1 LNLFLSGF
9 ISSLPQLDWEK
20 RLCCCNEMQVLNKVS
35 GAVKGMVRTIKY
47 PVVWKPSLY
56 MFLSLALSI
65 STHEGQFY
73 WYTNKT
79 PPNPGFS
86 QVKVVLLTSLMTLL
100 ISRSV
105 NWSNDNFDLQHN
117 SLVLHHLN
125 LHGMHDPNIEPELQN
140 VQKNEYAVHSSS

>member
-1 LNLFLSGF
+1 
-9 ISSLPQLDWEK
+9 
-20 RLCCCNEMQVLNKVS
+20 MQVLNKVS

-47 PVVWKPSLY
+47 PGVWKPSLY

-86 QVKVVLLTSLMTLL
+86 QVKVVLLTSLITLI

-105 NWSNDNFDLQHN
+105 N
-117 SLVLHHLN
+117 
-125 LHGMHDPNIEPELQN
+125 
-140 VQKNEYAVHSSS
+140 

>member
-1 LNLFLSGF
+1 
-9 ISSLPQLDWEK
+9 
-20 RLCCCNEMQVLNKVS
+20 MQVLNKVS

-86 QVKVVLLTSLMTLL
+86 QVKVVLLNSLITLI

-105 NWSNDNFDLQHN
+105 N
-117 SLVLHHLN
+117 
-125 LHGMHDPNIEPELQN
+125 
-140 VQKNEYAVHSSS
+140 

>member
-1 LNLFLSGF
+1 MK
-9 ISSLPQLDWEK
+9 DTWEVQNK
-20 RLCCCNEMQVLNKVS
+20 SMSHCYADEMQVLNEVS

-86 QVKVVLLTSLMTLL
+86 QVQVVFLTSMTLL
-100 ISRSV
+100 IGRSV
-105 NWSNDNFDLQHN
+105 
-117 SLVLHHLN
+117 
-125 LHGMHDPNIEPELQN
+125 
-140 VQKNEYAVHSSS
+140 K

>member
-1 LNLFLSGF
+1 
-9 ISSLPQLDWEK
+9 
-20 RLCCCNEMQVLNKVS
+20 MQVLNKVS

-140 VQKNEYAVHSSS
+140 VQKNEYAIHFSQLDSDSGGHSHTVAPAAPCISKCL